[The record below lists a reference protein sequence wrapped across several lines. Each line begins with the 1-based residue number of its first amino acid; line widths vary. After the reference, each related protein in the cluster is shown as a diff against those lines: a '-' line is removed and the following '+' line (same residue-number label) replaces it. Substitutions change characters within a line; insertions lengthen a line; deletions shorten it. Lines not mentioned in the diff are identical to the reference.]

1 MIWIIFL
8 KKVCYGCYSNDAISL
23 DAYDEEGGTTVFNCE
38 YRAKVLGKGKNIEN
52 IGCFAQP
59 STEEMRS
66 PKYLKISKEGI
77 EYLAMTPKYELFE
90 QIKVHNQLIL
100 EKQHNQIEL
109 HKKLNENITDRNA
122 LAEQQKLF
130 NLTLSKIK

>member
-1 MIWIIFL
+1 
-8 KKVCYGCYSNDAISL
+8 
-23 DAYDEEGGTTVFNCE
+23 
-38 YRAKVLGKGKNIEN
+38 
-52 IGCFAQP
+52 
-59 STEEMRS
+59 MRS

-109 HKKLNENITDRNA
+109 HKKIE
-122 LAEQQKLF
+122 
-130 NLTLSKIK
+130 